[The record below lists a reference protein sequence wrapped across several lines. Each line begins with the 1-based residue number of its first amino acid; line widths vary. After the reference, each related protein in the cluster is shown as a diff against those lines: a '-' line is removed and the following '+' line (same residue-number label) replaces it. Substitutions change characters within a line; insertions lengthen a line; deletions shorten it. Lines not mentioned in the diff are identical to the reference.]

1 VDFLGLLRFES
12 SLQIEVVEKIIDFL
26 SKKIH
31 RAIFYLKC
39 QGMTKELEPMWCGPT
54 IGPNDK
60 PPLHQVQH
68 FHVFG
73 SIMFHLNVLLCSTF
87 DYISFKC
94 FIMF

>member
-1 VDFLGLLRFES
+1 MDLLGLLGFES
-12 SLQIEVVEKIIDFL
+12 SLQIKVVEKIIDFL
-26 SKKIH
+26 SKKFH

-39 QGMTKELEPMWCGPT
+39 QGMTKELEAMWCSP
-54 IGPNDK
+54 IIVPNDN

-73 SIMFHLNVLLCSTF
+73 SIMNHLNVLLCSTF
-87 DYISFKC
+87 DYIPFKC